1 MRFQDAH
8 NLKTLF
14 KQYEALLERL
24 AAAEA
29 RIAVL
34 EARAEAP
41 KKPPETLSLRSGG
54 SRGRIN

>member
-1 MRFQDAH
+1 MRYQDAH
-8 NLKTLF
+8 KLKVMF
-14 KQYEALLERL
+14 DQYEALVERL

-29 RIAVL
+29 KL
-34 EARAEAP
+34 AELSALVAP